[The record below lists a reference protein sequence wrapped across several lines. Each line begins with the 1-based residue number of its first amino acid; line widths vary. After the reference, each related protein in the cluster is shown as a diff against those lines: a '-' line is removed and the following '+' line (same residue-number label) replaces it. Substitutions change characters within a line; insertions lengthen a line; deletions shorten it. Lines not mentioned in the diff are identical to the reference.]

1 MIGRLRGMLVHRS
14 PRGEVTIDV
23 GGVGYRISVSPA
35 TAVALG
41 GIGDDVVVHT
51 HLHVRED
58 ALTLFGFATADARD
72 CFESLLGAHGVGPG
86 LALAILSTHG
96 PGELRQVVFEG
107 DLGALTLVPG
117 VGRKTAARL
126 LLELKSRLD
135 VPDGFEPETTG
146 GSGSSR
152 AEVREALAALGYQP
166 DEVRRAMGELP
177 SEGDVKTLVRSAL
190 QVLGAAR

>member
-1 MIGRLRGMLVHRS
+1 MIARLRGTLVHRS
-14 PRGEVTIDV
+14 PRGEVVLDV
-23 GGVGYRISVSPA
+23 DGVGYRISVSPA
-35 TAVALG
+35 TLVALG

-96 PGELRQVVFEG
+96 PGELRRLVFEA
-107 DLGALTLVPG
+107 DLDALTLVPG
-117 VGRKTAARL
+117 VGPKTAARL
-126 LLELKSRLD
+126 LLELKSRLE
-135 VPDGFEPETTG
+135 VPDGADGDVPGVSG
-146 GSGSSR
+146 GSR

-166 DEVRRAMGELP
+166 EEVRRAMGELP
-177 SEGDVKTLVRSAL
+177 SEGDVTTLVRTAL
-190 QVLGAAR
+190 QALGALR